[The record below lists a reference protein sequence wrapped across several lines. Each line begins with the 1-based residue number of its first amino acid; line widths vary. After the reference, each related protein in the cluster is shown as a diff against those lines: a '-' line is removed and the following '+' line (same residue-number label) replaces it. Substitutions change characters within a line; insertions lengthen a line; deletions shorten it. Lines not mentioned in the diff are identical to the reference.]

1 MKSIQHHY
9 ENILHEM
16 SSEFRGIALKI
27 EKSPNKISEYL
38 HLEGI
43 KGLSRLMIPEK
54 YNDSPLTI
62 HKKKIYG
69 VNLLERVIAL
79 EILAYGD
86 VGVLLASPGPSL
98 SGQVVMDLGS
108 EEQQERYYSMIL
120 KDDIW
125 TFFAMSEPTKG
136 SDASNI
142 KTNLSKKENHYVL
155 NGEKKYIGNGA
166 RGKIGVVFVRSSD
179 GPLGISGILMES
191 NNKGFNATPLETLGL
206 KAAGLSHL
214 SFDDVAIE
222 PQNLLGTHLSP
233 TRRGLWGAIQTFN
246 RMRPGVAAL
255 GLGIAQ
261 ATLDYILNNRSNYSL
276 DEKKVIEKYQDDIKM
291 VRVLI
296 RTAAVELEKDASNGY
311 IASMAKIKAIELVE
325 GITEYSLHLFA
336 PHALLTHPFLN
347 KWYRDA
353 RGLEF
358 MEGTSNI
365 QKLNVFQSFYKGKIS
380 YV

>member
-1 MKSIQHHY
+1 V
-9 ENILHEM
+9 
-16 SSEFRGIALKI
+16 
-27 EKSPNKISEYL
+27 
-38 HLEGI
+38 
-43 KGLSRLMIPEK
+43 PEK

-62 HKKKIYG
+62 NKQKIYG

-98 SGQVVMDLGS
+98 SGQVIMDLGND
-108 EEQQERYYSMIL
+108 EQQERYYSTIL
-120 KDDIW
+120 KDDRW

-142 KTNLSKKENHYVL
+142 KTNLSKKGDYYVL
-155 NGEKKYIGNGA
+155 NGEKKYIGNGT
-166 RGKIGVVFVRSSD
+166 RGKIGVVFVKSSD
-179 GPLGISGILMES
+179 GPLGISSILMKS
-191 NNKGFNATPLETLGL
+191 NKKGFNALPLETLGL

-214 SFDDVAIE
+214 HFNEVVIE
-222 PQNLLGTHLSP
+222 PKDLLGSHLSP

-261 ATLDYILNNRSNYSL
+261 ATLDYILDNRSNYTL
-276 DEKKVIEKYQDDIKM
+276 DENKVIEQYKDDIKM
-291 VRVLI
+291 VRALI
-296 RTAAVELEKDASNGY
+296 RTAAVQLEKDPSNGY
-311 IASMAKIKAIELVE
+311 MASMAKIKAIELVE
-325 GITEYSLHLFA
+325 GITEYALYLFA

-347 KWYRDA
+347 KWFRDA

-365 QKLNVFQSFYKGKIS
+365 QKLNVFQSYYNGKIS